1 MDIPKRLES
10 LHGLILSYI
19 SWEILYVCMQQSKRT
34 PKVRKTTFG
43 VYFSS
48 ITKTIAIFLLEPAKN
63 HANIACID
71 CSKERDA
78 NTYRGSSNLT
88 SSVLVKLWSKF
99 SAKWKIVQNDEKTT
113 VFKGFKPQKRSFL
126 PTNAIF
132 DTGCIGLQSCIE
144 MQPKKCMQPTD
155 KLEFVDYIGVP
166 TSIKLPG

>member
-1 MDIPKRLES
+1 MDYENES
-10 LHGLILSYI
+10 VRDGTYSFSVENNTLTLNDGAENDLLYRDIDIKPNDHSAEIGFEYPTDVQTATYSDKE
-19 SWEILYVCMQQSKRT
+19 WEDKTFEALDPTANMSPDDKAGYVCMQQSKRT

-48 ITKTIAIFLLEPAKN
+48 ITRTIAIFLLEPAKN

-99 SAKWKIVQNDEKTT
+99 SAK
-113 VFKGFKPQKRSFL
+113 
-126 PTNAIF
+126 
-132 DTGCIGLQSCIE
+132 
-144 MQPKKCMQPTD
+144 
-155 KLEFVDYIGVP
+155 
-166 TSIKLPG
+166 